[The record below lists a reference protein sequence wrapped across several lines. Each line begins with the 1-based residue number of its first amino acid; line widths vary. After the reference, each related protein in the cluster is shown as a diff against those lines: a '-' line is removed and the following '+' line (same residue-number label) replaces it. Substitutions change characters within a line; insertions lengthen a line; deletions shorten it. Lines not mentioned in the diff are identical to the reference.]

1 MAYHEIP
8 EPQNRLPQALQCVLR
23 AVLLT
28 EGTTIPLTA
37 DELAFYDAHS
47 KTKTQEVP
55 RPPRTPSF
63 LFSWERADAP
73 HVEAE
78 ILSFPPCSVS
88 EGLLAYAARADAHVS
103 DATKSKLSRLVADMR
118 NGADAPH
125 G

>member
-1 MAYHEIP
+1 MAYHDIP
-8 EPQNRLPQALQCVLR
+8 EPQNRLPQALECVLR

-37 DELAFYDAHS
+37 DEVAFYDAHA
-47 KTKTQEVP
+47 KTKMQAAP

-73 HVEAE
+73 QADAE
-78 ILSFPPCSVS
+78 VISFPACSIS
-88 EGLLAYAARADAHVS
+88 QGLAYAARADAHVS
-103 DATKSKLSRLVADMR
+103 DATQSKLSRLVADMR
-118 NGADAPH
+118 RGADAPH